1 MKILFQDLQQGS
13 NVTLSCKTDDYWE
26 YCDWKHKSRD
36 CKFEWKYSKVGKYS
50 RMYKLENKPRNLLPF
65 VLIDVKWIFW
75 NGIVVVQKQICIL
88 SE

>member
-1 MKILFQDLQQGS
+1 MKMLFQDLQQGS

-50 RMYKLENKPRNLLPF
+50 RMYKLENKPRYLLPF
-65 VLIDVKWIFW
+65 VLYR
-75 NGIVVVQKQICIL
+75 VVANEGEI
-88 SE
+88 